1 MNIVDIM
8 YNKGFENDI
17 SELEAS
23 SDDIHTKQNEFVE
36 ETIHIGAGKGTKI
49 NKKKG
54 SARKQNVKRNQG
66 KIERENLKNLHIRF
80 VIELKC
86 DIFFKIFYVLMQL
99 VHLFRKNIT
108 LVQRKLGM
116 KMMAMAH

>member
-1 MNIVDIM
+1 MNNDVDIM

-49 NKKKG
+49 NKKKV
-54 SARKQNVKRNQG
+54 SARKQDVKRNQG

-86 DIFFKIFYVLMQL
+86 DIFLKFSMYLCNFSIF
-99 VHLFRKNIT
+99 FRTNIT
-108 LVQRKLGM
+108 LI
-116 KMMAMAH
+116 